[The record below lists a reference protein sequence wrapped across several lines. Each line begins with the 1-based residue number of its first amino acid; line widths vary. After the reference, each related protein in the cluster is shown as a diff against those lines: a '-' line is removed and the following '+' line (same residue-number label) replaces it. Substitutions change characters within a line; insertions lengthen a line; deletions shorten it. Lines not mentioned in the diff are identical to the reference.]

1 MITFL
6 SILYLLSG
14 LLYFYTN
21 KSGYSLLRFMLKKKN
36 INIFLSVEI
45 IFLILCSYIV
55 FTVQPLNWIIAVL
68 MFLHAIGIVWVISSP
83 NNFYLMIQE
92 SIELDSGLME
102 NTVVLT
108 FIGYAALTMFS
119 RMIY

>member
-21 KSGYSLLRFMLKKKN
+21 KSGYSLLRFMLKQKN

-92 SIELDSGLME
+92 CIELDSGLME

>member
-1 MITFL
+1 
-6 SILYLLSG
+6 
-14 LLYFYTN
+14 
-21 KSGYSLLRFMLKKKN
+21 
-36 INIFLSVEI
+36 
-45 IFLILCSYIV
+45 
-55 FTVQPLNWIIAVL
+55 

>member
-1 MITFL
+1 MIAFL

-14 LLYFYTN
+14 LVYFYTN
-21 KSGYSLLRFMLKKKN
+21 KLGYSLLRFMLKQKN
-36 INIFLSVEI
+36 INIFLAIEI

-55 FTVQPLNWIIAVL
+55 FTIQPLNWIIVML
-68 MFLHAIGIVWVISSP
+68 MFMHAIGIVWVISSP
-83 NNFYLMIQE
+83 NNFYLMVQE
-92 SIELDSGLME
+92 YIELDSDLME

-119 RMIY
+119 RIIF

>member
-21 KSGYSLLRFMLKKKN
+21 KSGYSLLRFMLKQKN

-55 FTVQPLNWIIAVL
+55 FTFQPLNWIIAVL